1 MHTYA
6 SMGNILPAGPEE
18 EPPVEHMS
26 PSKRGAAA
34 LEGSPMFTP
43 LEVKFKN
50 MSKFADSAKKNM
62 SNNKYPTV
70 DVRGDGIRIA
80 PLAMEIDEN
89 MATPEVLRRK
99 RSP

>member
-18 EPPVEHMS
+18 EPPMEQMMS

-62 SNNKYPTV
+62 SNSKFPTV

-80 PLAMEIDEN
+80 PLTMEVDEN

-99 RSP
+99 